1 MTTGTIQMPE
11 KIQLDESTYSP
22 TFGRFIV
29 QPLEKGFGVTIGN
42 AMRRVLLSSLP
53 GFAITAFKVDGV
65 QHEFST
71 IPGVVE
77 DVPDMVLNMKQ
88 VRMKLINK
96 KTNRVV
102 VPLKGPMD
110 FTAGEIQKASPD
122 VEILNP
128 KLHIATL
135 NNEANFELDLRIGR
149 GIGYVVAEEN
159 KAPDQTLGVI
169 PIDSVFTPIVN
180 VRYFVETTRVGQQTD
195 YEKLTI
201 EIDTDGSITPDD
213 ALAYA
218 GKDHARPHPA
228 LHQFRH
234 GARGSQGGI
243 GTGRGI
249 RARPEGSSHAGG
261 RAGAFGPLAQL
272 PARRQHQN
280 NRRPR
285 APGRVGASQVPQFRA
300 EIARRTCGDHRGG
313 EAHVRHGRDEV
324 PERRGVIPPHAR
336 ERHSLLI
343 SDTNHATPQVRPKTQ
358 THGKPSPRHARRA
371 FHGAAAT

>member
-53 GFAITAFKVDGV
+53 GNAITAFKVDGV

-77 DVPDMVLNMKQ
+77 DVPDIVLNLKQ
-88 VRMKLINK
+88 VRLKLINK
-96 KTNRVV
+96 KTTRIV
-102 VPLKGPMD
+102 VPVKGPLD
-110 FTAGEIQKASPD
+110 FTAADIQKATAD

-135 NNEANFELDLRIGR
+135 NPDANFELDLRLGR

-159 KAPDQTLGVI
+159 KTPDQTVGVI
-169 PIDSVFTPIVN
+169 PIDSIFTPILN

-201 EIDTDGSITPDD
+201 EIDTDGSVAPED

-218 GKDHARPHPA
+218 GKILRDHIQLFINFDMEPETPKEESEQDAEFSRIRKVLMTPVDDLELSVRSHNCLRA
-228 LHQFRH
+228 ANIKTIADLVRREESELLKFRNF
-234 GARGSQGGI
+234 
-243 GTGRGI
+243 GRKSLAELSEI
-249 RARPEGSSHAGG
+249 IEAEKLT
-261 RAGAFGPLAQL
+261 FGMDVSKYLK
-272 PARRQHQN
+272 
-280 NRRPR
+280 
-285 APGRVGASQVPQFRA
+285 
-300 EIARRTCGDHRGG
+300 DG
-313 EAHVRHGRDEV
+313 E
-324 PERRGVIPPHAR
+324 
-336 ERHSLLI
+336 
-343 SDTNHATPQVRPKTQ
+343 
-358 THGKPSPRHARRA
+358 
-371 FHGAAAT
+371 